1 MGSFFIGATF
11 VSEEPL
17 QHELPAAFRQRL
29 QAIIPAPRFASCWAS
44 FAQTPATV
52 FRVNTLKDAVKSV
65 STELEAQGFALTPL
79 PWKVDAFKVP
89 DEQRRALTESAAFA
103 DGRIYIQNPSSM
115 VPPLVL
121 DPQPNEEVLDLAA
134 APGGKTLQMAA
145 MMNNTG
151 RIGAV
156 EAVRG
161 RFFRL
166 RDNIARAGAENVQT
180 YLKDGAGVW
189 RQCPERFDRVLL
201 DAPCTGEGLFQTQD
215 ERSFAYWSEKKI
227 AEMARKQRRLLQSA
241 IHCLKPGGVLVY
253 STCTFAPEENEAV
266 LSRALT
272 KFSGALAVEEIELQL
287 DGMEPGLASWQN
299 KNFDPTLHRAR
310 RIIPDGE
317 MEGFFLCKLRKT
329 ESTL

>member
-1 MGSFFIGATF
+1 MLGAII
-11 VSEEPL
+11 VSEENVV
-17 QHELPAAFRQRL
+17 HELPEPFRRRL
-29 QAIIPAPRFASCWAS
+29 EDIVPANRFDGCWAS
-44 FAQTPATV
+44 FSQRPATI
-52 FRVNTLKDAVKSV
+52 FRVNTLKDSV
-65 STELEAQGFALTPL
+65 ETVCSELEEQGFLLAAL
-79 PWKVDAFKVP
+79 PWKADAFRVP

-103 DGRIYIQNPSSM
+103 AGRIYIQNPSSM

-121 DPQPNEEVLDLAA
+121 DPQPGEEVLDLAA

-145 MMNNTG
+145 MMGNEG

-166 RDNIARAGAENVQT
+166 RDNIMRAGVENVQT

-201 DAPCTGEGLFQTQD
+201 DAPCTGEGLFQVHN

-227 AEMARKQRRLLQSA
+227 AEMVRKQRRLLKSA

-253 STCTFAPEENEAV
+253 STCTFAPEENEAIV
-266 LSRALT
+266 SRALA
-272 KFSGALAVEEIELQL
+272 KFAGALEVEEIELQL
-287 DGMEPGLASWQN
+287 DAMEPGLEAWKN
-299 KNFDPTLHRAR
+299 KSFDPALRLAR
-310 RIIPDGE
+310 RIIPDGV
-317 MEGFFLCKLRKT
+317 MEGFFVCKLRKLET
-329 ESTL
+329 TL